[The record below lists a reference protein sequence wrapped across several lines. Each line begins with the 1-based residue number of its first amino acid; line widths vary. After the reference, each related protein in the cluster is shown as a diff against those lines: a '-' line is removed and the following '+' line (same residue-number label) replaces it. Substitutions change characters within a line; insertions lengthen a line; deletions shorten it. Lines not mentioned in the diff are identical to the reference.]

1 MNHESLLEENSNYGI
16 ICLVQGKGILKLI
29 ARLKK
34 KNSYTCGENG
44 NSELA

>member
-34 KNSYTCGENG
+34 KKTARLVVRMGT
-44 NSELA
+44 ELA